1 MSKRTALRP
10 HPSAHPWPT
19 DRWPEGDLGSNVDGR
34 RIDEAFDRVFEQP
47 WPESYGVTQAVV
59 AIHRGTL
66 VRERYAPDH
75 TRDSTFISW
84 SMAKSIL
91 QCAIGTLVRDGKL
104 DVFEPADVPEWR
116 GAGDSR
122 SALTVDQL
130 LRMSSGL
137 RFIEDYVDEHG
148 SDCIRMLFGPGQQD
162 VAGYAASLPLD
173 HAPDTVWNYSS
184 GTSNIIAAIAGRAI
198 GGGAPGT
205 RAYLERELL
214 HPIGMRSATPR
225 FDAAGTFIG
234 SSYLFASARDFAR
247 FGLFYLRDGV
257 WDGKRILPEGW
268 VDHARTTTPGSAG
281 EYGAHWWLR
290 LVGEDS
296 FHCSGFQGQYTLCVP
311 SRDLVVVRL
320 GVSTPEHREHVRL
333 WLAEFV
339 ALFD

>member
-1 MSKRTALRP
+1 MGAPVES
-10 HPSAHPWPT
+10 
-19 DRWPEGDLGSNVDGR
+19 VDGEKLQKLT
-34 RIDEAFDRVFEQP
+34 EAAFAEQDRYGETHALLAVHRGRLVFERYGDGYG
-47 WPESYGVTQAVV
+47 PEETY
-59 AIHRGTL
+59 R
-66 VRERYAPDH
+66 
-75 TRDSTFISW
+75 SW
-84 SMAKSIL
+84 SMAKSVTH
-91 QCAIGTLVRDGKL
+91 ALVGLLLRDGKL
-104 DVFEPADVPEWR
+104 SLEGPAPVPRWEP
-116 GAGDSR
+116 GDPR
-122 SALTVDQL
+122 HEITLENM
-130 LRMSSGL
+130 LRMQDGL
-137 RFIEDYVDEHG
+137 DFVEEYVPNVG
-148 SDCIRMLFGPGQQD
+148 SDVIPMLFQEGKDD
-162 VAGYAASLPLD
+162 VAAFAEDRPLA
-173 HAPDTVWNYSS
+173 HPPGTVWNYSS

-320 GVSTPEHREHVRL
+320 GVSTPEHRESVRL